1 MPDSAPLTDAA
12 ALLAARPRTVRARHA
27 ASLVVLRHSTS
38 GEPELLMGMRGAR
51 HRFMPNRLVFPGGAV
66 DRADLTAPAATGLAA
81 HTRALLEK
89 KANPSLAHG
98 LGIAAARELA
108 EETGLTLGDP
118 PALDGLDYLCR
129 AVTPPPGPVRFNA
142 RFLVV
147 DAARVAG
154 TLAGSGELEDLRFVD
169 LEVALALDLAMPT
182 RFVIERLREWMALSE
197 AERTAPRRTGVLTR
211 HDWRP
216 E

>member
-1 MPDSAPLTDAA
+1 LPDTNLPADT
-12 ALLAARPRTVRARHA
+12 RPAVRTVRARHA
-27 ASLVVLRHSTS
+27 ASLLVLRRRAS

-66 DRADLTAPAATGLAA
+66 DRTDLSAPAASVLAP

-89 KANPSLAHG
+89 KANPTLAHG

-118 PALDGLDYLCR
+118 PALEGLEYLCR

-147 DAARVAG
+147 DAERVSG
-154 TLAGSGELEDLRFVD
+154 TLTGSGELEDLRFVD
-169 LEVALALDLAMPT
+169 VEVALALNLAAPT
-182 RFVIERLREWMALSE
+182 RFVIGQLRAWMALSE
-197 AERTAPRRTGVLTR
+197 ADRIAPRRTAIMTR
-211 HDWRP
+211 QDWRL

>member
-1 MPDSAPLTDAA
+1 MPDTAPL
-12 ALLAARPRTVRARHA
+12 LATRPPTVRARHA
-27 ASLVVLRHSTS
+27 ASVVVLRRRAS
-38 GEPELLMGMRGAR
+38 GEPEVLMGMRGAR

-66 DRADLTAPAATGLAA
+66 DRADLSAPAAAPLAA
-81 HTRALLEK
+81 HTQALLRK

-147 DAARVAG
+147 DAARLSG
-154 TLAGSGELEDLRFVD
+154 TLAGSGELEDLRFIH
-169 LEVALALDLAMPT
+169 LEVALALDLAAPT
-182 RFVIERLREWMALSE
+182 RFVIERLREWMGLSD
-197 AERTAPRRTGVLTR
+197 AERTAPRRTGVMTR
-211 HDWRP
+211 QDWRL

>member
-1 MPDSAPLTDAA
+1 
-12 ALLAARPRTVRARHA
+12 
-27 ASLVVLRHSTS
+27 
-38 GEPELLMGMRGAR
+38 MGLRGAR

-66 DRADLTAPAATGLAA
+66 DAADLRAAAGTPLAP

-89 KANPSLAHG
+89 KANPKLAHG

-108 EETGLTLGDP
+108 EETGLTLGATPGDP

-142 RFLVV
+142 RFLLV
-147 DAARVAG
+147 AAERVG
-154 TLAGSGELEDLRFVD
+154 GMLAGSGELEDLRFIAID
-169 LEVALALDLAMPT
+169 DALALDLATPT
-182 RFVIERLREWMALSE
+182 RFVIRQLLAWLGMSA
-197 AERTAPRRTGVLTR
+197 AERQAPRRTALLTR
-211 HDWRP
+211 GERL

>member
-1 MPDSAPLTDAA
+1 LPDTNLPADT
-12 ALLAARPRTVRARHA
+12 RPAVRTVRARHA
-27 ASLVVLRHSTS
+27 ASLLVLRRRAS

-66 DRADLTAPAATGLAA
+66 DRTDLSAPAASVLAP

-89 KANPSLAHG
+89 KANPTLAHG

-118 PALDGLDYLCR
+118 PALEGLEYLCR

-147 DAARVAG
+147 DAERVSG
-154 TLAGSGELEDLRFVD
+154 TLTGSGELEDLRFVD
-169 LEVALALDLAMPT
+169 VEVALALNLAAPT
-182 RFVIERLREWMALSE
+182 RFVIGQLRAWMALNE
-197 AERTAPRRTGVLTR
+197 ADRIAPRRTAIMTR
-211 HDWRP
+211 QDWRL

>member
-1 MPDSAPLTDAA
+1 LPDTAVNDARLMPV
-12 ALLAARPRTVRARHA
+12 RPATVRARHA
-27 ASLVVLRHSTS
+27 ASLVVLRRRAS
-38 GEPELLMGMRGAR
+38 GDHELLMGMRGAR

-66 DRADLTAPAATGLAA
+66 DTADLTAPAAVPLAA

-89 KANPSLAHG
+89 KANPRLAHG

-118 PALDGLDYLCR
+118 AALDGLDYLCR

-147 DAARVAG
+147 DAARVSG

-169 LEVALALDLAMPT
+169 IEVALALDLATPT
-182 RFVIERLREWMALSE
+182 RFVIGQLGAWMAMSE
-197 AERTAPRRTGVLTR
+197 AERRAPRRTAILTR
-211 HDWRP
+211 RDWRL

>member
-1 MPDSAPLTDAA
+1 
-12 ALLAARPRTVRARHA
+12 
-27 ASLVVLRHSTS
+27 
-38 GEPELLMGMRGAR
+38 MGMRGAR

-66 DRADLTAPAATGLAA
+66 DAADLTAPAAVPLAP
-81 HTRALLEK
+81 HTRALLER
-89 KANPSLAHG
+89 KANPRLAHG

-147 DAARVAG
+147 DAALVSG
-154 TLAGSGELEDLRFVD
+154 VLAGSGELEDLRYVD
-169 LEVALALDLAMPT
+169 IEVALALDLAMPT
-182 RFVIERLREWMALSE
+182 RFVIEQLRAWMAMSA
-197 AERTAPRRTGVLTR
+197 AERQVPRRTAVMTR
-211 HDWRP
+211 RDWRL